1 MNILLEKQELKQL
14 IDSIQDESLILFLKK
29 MVGRI
34 KETRHIPLTR
44 EELITRALEAEKAID
59 EKRYISIDE
68 LENEMKN
75 W

>member
-14 IDSIQDESLILFLKK
+14 IDSIQDESLISFLKK
-29 MVGRI
+29 VVGQLR
-34 KETRHIPLTR
+34 ESRHIPMTK
-44 EELITRALEAEKAID
+44 EQLIARAMESEKDIKEKKFTSLE
-59 EKRYISIDE
+59 E